1 MILEKEKYKNIW
13 GQYLCIDFLKEIDP
27 FADLK
32 YFRPLDMA
40 YTGDNTFW
48 TIPSPE
54 PDLDSEFWDFLKS
67 NLYDEKIRKIALN
80 LATQISDWESD
91 GNKLVFA
98 AILRAGAPVADWLCR
113 LMPGSEAASLS
124 LFVGLG
130 IDKVAV
136 RALERKFPHRKIVF
150 VDGWTG
156 RGGVAKTIKKFGNY
170 PLAVLIDPWGWADFT
185 GCKDDVFC
193 PTACFTGAS
202 TLGFSRTFFVDES
215 SLFAAYRFPEKY
227 CRYDLVETWQ
237 KACPDFSEKKEKIDG
252 PVRFFRETALRIHA
266 NEVCRALINADPL
279 TIFFLDT
286 KEYVKENFSLLLAL
300 AKRRKIKIEYNAGFL
315 SDYLTKVAC
324 SLNIAG
330 R

>member
-1 MILEKEKYKNIW
+1 MEKHKNIW
-13 GQYLCIDFLKEIDP
+13 NQYLCINFLKEIDP
-27 FADLK
+27 FKDIQ
-32 YFRPLDMA
+32 YFRPLNMA

-54 PDLDSEFWDFLKS
+54 PDLDSGFWDFLKS
-67 NLYDEKIRKIALN
+67 NLYDEKIRRTALN
-80 LATQISDWESD
+80 LAARISDWESD
-91 GNKLVFA
+91 GTKLIFA
-98 AILRAGAPVADWLCR
+98 AVLRAGVPVADWLCR
-113 LMPGSEAASLS
+113 LIPGSKAASLS

-136 RALERKFPHRKIVF
+136 STLKEKFPDRKIVF

-170 PLAVLIDPWGWADFT
+170 PLAVLIDPWGWADFA
-185 GCKDDVFC
+185 GAKEDIFC

-202 TLGFSRTFFVDES
+202 TLGFSRTFFIDDS
-215 SLFAAYRFPEKY
+215 KLFAAYRFPAKY

-237 KACPDFSEKKEKIDG
+237 KACPEFPVKREKNHG
-252 PVRFFRETALRIHA
+252 PVRFFRETKLRIHS

-279 TIFFLDT
+279 TIFFLDG
-286 KEYVKENFSLLLAL
+286 KEYVKEHFSLLLAL
-300 AKRRKIKIEYNAGFL
+300 AKTRKIKIKYNAGFL

-324 SLNIAG
+324 TLNIAG
-330 R
+330 K